1 MRTDARI
8 IVADSPKILLGVT
21 GSIAAYKSADLTRRM
36 QKRGWDVWVVMTACA
51 TQYIGPLTFRAL
63 TGHPVA
69 HGTFA
74 ELEQETYTHL
84 GLSEGAAAMV
94 VAPCSAQTLARLAH
108 GFANDVLSCAALSL
122 KAPLF
127 VAPAM
132 NTRMWENPA
141 VQENVATL
149 QRRGAILLPPGTGEL
164 ACGDTGAGRLC
175 ELDDIVK
182 AVAQRIA
189 AG

>member
-1 MRTDARI
+1 MAEG
-8 IVADSPKILLGVT
+8 PKILLGVT
-21 GSIAAYKSADLTRRM
+21 GSIAAYKSAELARSM

-108 GFANDVLSCAALSL
+108 GFADDVLSCAALSL

-141 VQENVATL
+141 VQENVAVL

-175 ELDDIVK
+175 ELDLIVK

>member
-1 MRTDARI
+1 MADA
-8 IVADSPKILLGVT
+8 PKVLLGVT
-21 GSIAAYKSADLTRRM
+21 GSIAAYKAAELARLM
-36 QKRGWDVWVVMTACA
+36 QKKGWDVWVVMTACA

-69 HGTFA
+69 CGTFA
-74 ELEQETYTHL
+74 EMEQETYTHL
-84 GLSEGAAAMV
+84 GLSENAAAMV

-108 GFANDVLSCAALSL
+108 GFADDVLSCAALSL
-122 KAPLF
+122 AAPLL

-141 VQENVATL
+141 VQDNVARL
-149 QRRGAILLPPGTGEL
+149 QHRGAGIVAPGTGEL
-164 ACGDTGAGRLC
+164 ACGDTGAGRLAD
-175 ELDDIVK
+175 LGDIVR
-182 AVAQRIA
+182 AVEERIA

>member
-1 MRTDARI
+1 MAKAAKK
-8 IVADSPKILLGVT
+8 VLLGVT
-21 GSIAAYKSADLTRRM
+21 GSIAAYKAADLARRM

-51 TQYIGPLTFRAL
+51 TQYVGPLTFRAL

-69 HGTFA
+69 HGGFA
-74 ELEQETYTHL
+74 ELEPETYTHL

-108 GFANDVLSCAALSL
+108 GFADDVLSCAALSL
-122 KAPLF
+122 RAPLL

-141 VQENVATL
+141 VRDNVATL
-149 QRRGAILLPPGTGEL
+149 KRRGATVVGPGTGEL
-164 ACGDTGAGRLC
+164 ACGDTGAGRLADLG
-175 ELDDIVK
+175 EIAR
-182 AVAQRIA
+182 AVGRKIA
-189 AG
+189 GR

>member
-1 MRTDARI
+1 MPEQ
-8 IVADSPKILLGVT
+8 PKILLGVT
-21 GSIAAYKSADLTRRM
+21 GSIAAYKAAELARLM
-36 QKRGWDVWVVMTACA
+36 MKQGWDVWVVMSACA
-51 TQYIGPLTFRAL
+51 TQYVGPLTFRAL

-69 HGTFA
+69 HGSFA
-74 ELEQETYTHL
+74 EMEQETYTHL

-108 GFANDVLSCAALSL
+108 GFADDVLSCAALSL
-122 KAPLF
+122 TAPLL

-132 NTRMWENPA
+132 NTRMWAHAA
-141 VQENVATL
+141 VQHNVAVL
-149 QRRGAILLPPGTGEL
+149 EQRGTTILPPGTGEL

-175 ELDDIVK
+175 ELADIVR
-182 AVAQRIA
+182 AVEQKIA

>member
-1 MRTDARI
+1 MAEQ
-8 IVADSPKILLGVT
+8 PKVLLGVT
-21 GSIAAYKSADLTRRM
+21 GSIAAYKAAELARLL
-36 QKRGWDVWVVMTACA
+36 QKRGWDVWAVLTACA

-69 HGTFA
+69 HGAFA

-84 GLSEGAAAMV
+84 GLSDGAAAMV

-108 GFANDVLSCAALSL
+108 GFADDVLSCTALSL
-122 KAPLF
+122 QAPLL

-132 NTRMWENPA
+132 NTRMWANPA
-141 VQENVATL
+141 VQANVAAL
-149 QRRGAILLPPGTGEL
+149 QQRGVTVIPPGTGEL

-175 ELDDIVK
+175 ELETLVQ
-182 AVAQRIA
+182 AVARAI
-189 AG
+189 GKR

>member
-1 MRTDARI
+1 MAKATA
-8 IVADSPKILLGVT
+8 PKVLLGVT
-21 GSIAAYKSADLTRRM
+21 GSIAAYKAAELARLM
-36 QKRGWDVWVVMTACA
+36 QKKGWDVWVVMTACA
-51 TQYIGPLTFRAL
+51 TQYVGPLTFRAL

-108 GFANDVLSCAALSL
+108 GFADDVLSCAALSL
-122 KAPLF
+122 EAPLL

-132 NTRMWENPA
+132 NTRMWKNAA
-141 VQENVATL
+141 VQANVATL
-149 QRRGAILLPPGTGEL
+149 QQRGAAIIPPGTGEL
-164 ACGDTGAGRLC
+164 ACGDTGAGRLA
-175 ELDDIVK
+175 ELEAIVQ
-182 AVAQRIA
+182 AVARA
-189 AG
+189 MGKR

>member
-1 MRTDARI
+1 MPRAAQKK
-8 IVADSPKILLGVT
+8 VLLGVT
-21 GSIAAYKSADLTRRM
+21 GSIAAYKAAELARRM
-36 QKRGWDVWVVMTACA
+36 QQRGWDVWVVMTACA
-51 TQYIGPLTFRAL
+51 TQYVGPLTFRAL

-108 GFANDVLSCAALSL
+108 GFADDVLSCAALSL
-122 KAPLF
+122 EAPLL

-132 NTRMWENPA
+132 NTRMWQNAA

-149 QRRGAILLPPGTGEL
+149 RKRGAVIIPPGTGAL
-164 ACGDTGAGRLC
+164 ACGDTGEGRLAD
-175 ELDDIVK
+175 LDDIV
-182 AVAQRIA
+182 Q
-189 AG
+189 AGARAIGER